1 MSDDEQLSEP
11 ELQAIEQRAAAA
23 TEGPWAARF
32 DGQRQ
37 GIFVAH
43 REVVLFDVGHVRPST
58 PDADFIAA
66 ARADVP
72 RLLREVR
79 RLQRENA
86 RLQQP
91 KA

>member
-1 MSDDEQLSEP
+1 MSSDEPLSEQ
-11 ELQAIEQRAAAA
+11 ELAAIEARAEAA

-43 REVVLFDVGHVRPST
+43 RSVILFDVGHVRPTT
-58 PDADFIAA
+58 PDADFIAN

-72 RLLREVR
+72 RLIAEVR
-79 RLQRENA
+79 RLQSLGNR
-86 RLQQP
+86 RR
-91 KA
+91 